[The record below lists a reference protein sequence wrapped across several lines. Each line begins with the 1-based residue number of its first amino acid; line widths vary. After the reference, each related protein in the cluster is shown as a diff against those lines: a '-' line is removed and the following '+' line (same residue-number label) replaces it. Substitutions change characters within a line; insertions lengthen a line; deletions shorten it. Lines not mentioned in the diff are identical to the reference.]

1 MISYWY
7 AKKKFPPPLPKSL
20 REEREK
26 KKEKKR
32 KKTRDARGI
41 LLANNCGAG
50 WDLENSICG
59 GTFPERG
66 AGE

>member
-1 MISYWY
+1 MILYWY

-26 KKEKKR
+26 KETKR